1 MFGAGASPFRG
12 RSPWRISGMKR
23 ADRII
28 GILLLAF
35 GIFIIAASSGLP
47 PAPMKGTPGPAY
59 VPRLL
64 SILLIYF
71 ASVLLL
77 FSFRR
82 REDRPIL
89 WEANSSGRLWGVI
102 LLALLVPAGMTYLGF
117 ILTCLVSSLIFFR
130 ILRVRSLSSLFLSAG
145 ITVGIYMAF
154 HYGLQVQ
161 FPSGIF

>member
-1 MFGAGASPFRG
+1 
-12 RSPWRISGMKR
+12 MKR

-47 PAPMKGTPGPAY
+47 PAPMKGTAGPGY

-64 SILLIYF
+64 SILLICF

-77 FSFRR
+77 LSFRR

-89 WEANSSGRLWGVI
+89 WEANSSGGLWGVM
-102 LLALLVPAGMTYLGF
+102 LLALLVPAGMAYGGF
-117 ILTCLVSSLIFFR
+117 VLTCFLSSLVFCQ
-130 ILRVRSLSSLFLSAG
+130 ILRVRLLSSFFLSAG
-145 ITVGIYMAF
+145 ITVGIYMVF